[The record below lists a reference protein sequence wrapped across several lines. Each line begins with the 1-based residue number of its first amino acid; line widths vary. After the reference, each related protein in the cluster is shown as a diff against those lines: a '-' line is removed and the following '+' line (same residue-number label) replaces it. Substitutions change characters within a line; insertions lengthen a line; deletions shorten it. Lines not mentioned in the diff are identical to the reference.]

1 MTNIGPM
8 IAASAQIGIG
18 YGERL
23 LKDIKPEQFAR
34 FAKIGDTVI
43 QSNHPAFI
51 FGHLSLYGC
60 RVMEN
65 LGVDATDHQ
74 PTEVFTNV
82 FSHQAECLD
91 DPDGAIYPAMD
102 EITEAFF
109 SSYKAAVETL
119 NNAPDERFGE
129 ENPNEVMRDKFPTKG
144 AMLGFYVGGHV
155 MMHIGQLSA
164 WRRAMGLGPA

>member
-1 MTNIGPM
+1 M
-8 IAASAQIGIG
+8 IAASAQLGIG

-23 LKDIKPEQFAR
+23 LTDIKPEQFAR

-60 RVMEN
+60 RVMED
-65 LGVDATDHQ
+65 LGLDASEHQ
-74 PTEVFTNV
+74 PTGTFLKA

-91 DPDGAIYPAMD
+91 DPDGTIYPAMD
-102 EITEAFF
+102 EITGAFF
-109 SSYKAAVETL
+109 SSYRAAVEAL
-119 NNAPDERFGE
+119 NNAPDEPFQE
-129 ENPNEVMRDKFPTKG
+129 ENPNEGLREKFPTKG

-164 WRRAMGLGPA
+164 WRRAMGFGPA